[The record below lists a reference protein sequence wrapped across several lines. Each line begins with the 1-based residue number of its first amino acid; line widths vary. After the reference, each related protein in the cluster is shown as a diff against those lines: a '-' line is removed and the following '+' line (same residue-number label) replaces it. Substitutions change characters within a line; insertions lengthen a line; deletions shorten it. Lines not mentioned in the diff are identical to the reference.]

1 MSCGQAHKIPILLNV
16 RFFQGKT
23 GTSSACEKSFSL
35 WYPVVRFVAL
45 MNVVHNF
52 ARSNECGNM
61 EKLVNDLENAI
72 WSKSGGKSAQSGSS
86 CGEEDTKHLSSRAT
100 AVLGQT
106 VCYIVSAV
114 ILHEGRVL
122 MMKEAKKSCRGTWYL
137 PAGRVEKNESLEE
150 AVIREVLEE
159 TGLSFQPISIICVD
173 SQGTSWFRFTFVGFI
188 TGGKLKTLEEQDK
201 ESMEAG
207 WFSTQEVFTSLL
219 LRARDICPLIN
230 AGVKWYETK
239 QENPICRLLPVK
251 KAHNHIVVRL
261 LVVKRQESDNNKSI
275 FCLLLDKAASDNN
288 SHPCFPHKVVDI
300 GYGSNVN
307 NVING
312 LIKDFDSHIQYK
324 AHGYINVEHSGKPR
338 GVADGLCITF
348 LVEVFLPVE
357 QGILKGKYHWF
368 EVEDKSLADKIWG
381 LIDAN
386 GCVEIMEY

>member
-1 MSCGQAHKIPILLNV
+1 
-16 RFFQGKT
+16 
-23 GTSSACEKSFSL
+23 
-35 WYPVVRFVAL
+35 
-45 MNVVHNF
+45 
-52 ARSNECGNM
+52 M

-72 WSKSGGKSAQSGSS
+72 WSKSGGKSAQSESS
-86 CGEEDTKHLSSRAT
+86 CGEEDAKQLSSRAP

-106 VCYIVSAV
+106 VCYIASAV
-114 ILHEGRVL
+114 VLHEGRVL

-150 AVIREVLEE
+150 GVIREVLEE

-173 SQGTSWFRFTFVGFI
+173 SQGSSWFRFTFVGFI

-207 WFSTQEVFTSLL
+207 WFATQEVFTSLL

-230 AGVKWYETK
+230 AAVKWYETK

-251 KAHNHIVVRL
+251 KAHSHIVVRL
-261 LVVKRQESDNNKSI
+261 LVVNM
-275 FCLLLDKAASDNN
+275 
-288 SHPCFPHKVVDI
+288 

-307 NVING
+307 DVIHG
-312 LIKDFDSHIQYK
+312 LIRDFDSHIQYK
-324 AHGYINVEHSGKPR
+324 THGYINIEHSGKPH
-338 GVADGLCITF
+338 GVADGLCVTF

-368 EVEDKSLADKIWG
+368 EVEEKSLADKIWG

-386 GCVEIMEY
+386 GCAEIMEY